1 MSGVDESETQ
11 VFVRLPGVESAV
23 DVTAL
28 IPAQA
33 AQTELLP
40 LLRVAAVDPPPER
53 SIRLRD
59 LDDRLLLP
67 EERWWPFVE
76 QGRTAS
82 APVRT
87 TGDAAR
93 PPRRGAGTLYGRRRR
108 WLPRARPSA
117 VEVRSV
123 VTVTKI
129 TALWLTLFTAVMV
142 VIKIFAP

>member
-1 MSGVDESETQ
+1 
-11 VFVRLPGVESAV
+11 
-23 DVTAL
+23 
-28 IPAQA
+28 

-82 APVRT
+82 APVPNYRGRRST
-87 TGDAAR
+87 ASARSGDALRAPAPLAASR
-93 PPRRGAGTLYGRRRR
+93 PAERRGGPVRRDHDEDHRAVANTLHCGDGRH
-108 WLPRARPSA
+108 
-117 VEVRSV
+117 
-123 VTVTKI
+123 
-129 TALWLTLFTAVMV
+129 
-142 VIKIFAP
+142 